1 MNCVRM
7 NVKTPGQSS
16 RGYALVTALIFLV
29 LLTLVALAA
38 IRGSG
43 LEAKMSSNSTE
54 RTQAF
59 ESAELSRTLA
69 DNLVDANTYYRG
81 WPASIGGSVPTAGYD
96 ATATALFSSS
106 NGFTLTLLPQSTGNW
121 YAINSECGTGSTCS
135 VPFKPTALDQ
145 DASFTKT
152 LTTSGNSTP
161 VVITAEL
168 SVYKLV
174 VSYASGAGLVMA
186 SGYQGFGHGAAGGGG
201 SVFYYVYSN
210 GHESANKDATAQTA
224 SIYREVIRN

>member
-1 MNCVRM
+1 MNLDSMIRRSA
-7 NVKTPGQSS
+7 KRAS

-59 ESAELSRTLA
+59 ESAELARTLA

-96 ATATALFSSS
+96 ATTTALFSSS
-106 NGFTLTLLPQSTGNW
+106 NGFSLTQPPQTTGNW
-121 YAINSECGTGSTCS
+121 YSVNSECPTTTTCA
-135 VPFKPTALDQ
+135 VFKPTGLDQ

-152 LTTSGNSTP
+152 ITTSGNSTP

-201 SVFYYVYSN
+201 SVFYYVSSS
-210 GHESANKDATAQTA
+210 GHESATKDATAQTA
-224 SIYREVIRN
+224 SVYREVIRN